1 MARNN
6 NKKISE
12 NKKAIAIKNI
22 RISRINLQRTMV
34 PIMNKLFQLN
44 CPSNYSELWILM
56 KTKIF

>member
-22 RISRINLQRTMV
+22 RISRINLQRTKV
-34 PIMNKLFQLN
+34 PIMNKLF
-44 CPSNYSELWILM
+44 
-56 KTKIF
+56 